1 MYYNTSIMKIIV
13 SEIPEEGID
22 LELDEQL
29 QTESVKILSPV
40 HASLR
45 IDKVGSEV
53 LVKGTVDADVELQ
66 CSRCLKSFT
75 MHIQSPLNV
84 VYDPAEMINREE
96 NYKLKSDELDTG
108 FYRQDELDTDELLL
122 EQLLLNIPMKP
133 LCDPECKGICPQCGS
148 DLNVSGCACET
159 KEIDPRL
166 KVLEQLLK
174 KKE

>member
-1 MYYNTSIMKIIV
+1 MKIIV

-22 LELDEQL
+22 LELDEHL
-29 QTESVKILSPV
+29 RTESVKILSPV

-66 CSRCLKSFT
+66 CSRCLKGFT

-84 VYDPAEMINREE
+84 VYDPAEMISREE
-96 NYKLKSDELDTG
+96 NYKLASDELDTG
-108 FYRQDELDTDELLL
+108 FYRQDELDTDELLH

-133 LCDPECKGICPQCGS
+133 LCDPECKGICPRCGT
-148 DLNVSGCACET
+148 DLNVSGCTCEI
-159 KEIDPRL
+159 KEIDSRL